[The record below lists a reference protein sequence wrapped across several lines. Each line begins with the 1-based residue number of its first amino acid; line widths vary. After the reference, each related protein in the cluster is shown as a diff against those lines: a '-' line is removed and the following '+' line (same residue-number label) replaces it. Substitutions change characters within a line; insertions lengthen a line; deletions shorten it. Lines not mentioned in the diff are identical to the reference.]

1 MGQFVIFCSCLP
13 RHSFPGLVAQANTP
27 HDSWMAVLE
36 TEWDPLTT
44 NSRQYVQAGRA
55 YCTAGCWRGSAATR
69 GAIKAAACSQI
80 GRRIAGFLRDNASSD
95 LALAAS
101 EKPTTLMGPGWSAG
115 ITQRCMRLSG
125 VLVCLKSRTKH
136 KHVARNKGVYERFD

>member
-1 MGQFVIFCSCLP
+1 MLILPTKALDTGVSSASERPNRIFGLA
-13 RHSFPGLVAQANTP
+13 GLVSECDAFYNP
-27 HDSWMAVLE
+27 
-36 TEWDPLTT
+36 
-44 NSRQYVQAGRA
+44 RQYVQAGRA

-101 EKPTTLMGPGWSAG
+101 EKPTTLMGAGMERGHNPKVHETLWSP
-115 ITQRCMRLSG
+115 R
-125 VLVCLKSRTKH
+125 VP
-136 KHVARNKGVYERFD
+136 